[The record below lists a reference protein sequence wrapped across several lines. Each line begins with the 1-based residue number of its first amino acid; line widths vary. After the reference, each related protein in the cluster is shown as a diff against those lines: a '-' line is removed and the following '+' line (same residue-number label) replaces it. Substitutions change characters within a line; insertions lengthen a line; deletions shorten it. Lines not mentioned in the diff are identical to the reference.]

1 MEKINSYFNAKS
13 GLTRNEMPTF
23 SFNLF
28 KSDHGLETFNIFLIY
43 FLFYEA
49 LHAWNVFSCF
59 FFLSM
64 EIKLYYFKC

>member
-59 FFLSM
+59 FLFEYGNKTIL
-64 EIKLYYFKC
+64 F